1 MLEKLFKLSQ
11 NGTNVR
17 TEILAGVATF
27 LTMAYI
33 LVMNPNI
40 LSAWSGTGMDFDAVF
55 VATIIAS
62 VVACL
67 IMGLW
72 ANWPIALAPGM
83 GLNAFFAFVVVGA
96 MGYSFQEALA
106 AVFIAGIVFIILSVT
121 PARQWIINS
130 IPKSMKFGIGAG
142 IGLFLAIIGL
152 KNGGVIVANDATLV
166 TMGNLGSWAVLMV
179 GLGFAIMAILD
190 KLNIPGSIIIGI
202 LAVSILSW
210 VTGQSEI
217 VGIVGAIPEP
227 IHAFSMDFGRLFEV
241 GFIGVAFAFLFV
253 DFFDTAGTLTSVA
266 NLTGKVDSDGKVD
279 GIGKAVL
286 SDSVATTVGAL
297 VGTSNTTSYIE
308 SGAGVKQGGRTGLTA
323 VTVAVLF
330 LLCLFFA
337 PLAKSIPVYATAPAL
352 IFVATFFLKNLRDI
366 DWDDVS
372 EYAPAALAAVLIPL
386 TFNIAH
392 GIAIGFIAYVV
403 IKALSGRS
411 SDLNAASGVI
421 AILSVAYFVV

>member
-152 KNGGVIVANDATLV
+152 KNGGVIVADDATLV

-190 KLNIPGSIIIGI
+190 KLNISGSIIIGI

-411 SDLNAASGVI
+411 SDLNAASGLI

>member
-217 VGIVGAIPEP
+217 IGIVGAIPEP

>member
-152 KNGGVIVANDATLV
+152 KNGGVIVADDATLV

-202 LAVSILSW
+202 LVVSILSW
-210 VTGQSEI
+210 AFGKSEI

-330 LLCLFFA
+330 LLCLFFS

-403 IKALSGRS
+403 IKALSGRI

-421 AILSVAYFVV
+421 AILSVAYFVA

>member
-1 MLEKLFKLSQ
+1 M
-11 NGTNVR
+11 
-17 TEILAGVATF
+17 
-27 LTMAYI
+27 
-33 LVMNPNI
+33 
-40 LSAWSGTGMDFDAVF
+40 
-55 VATIIAS
+55 
-62 VVACL
+62 
-67 IMGLW
+67 
-72 ANWPIALAPGM
+72 
-83 GLNAFFAFVVVGA
+83 
-96 MGYSFQEALA
+96 
-106 AVFIAGIVFIILSVT
+106 
-121 PARQWIINS
+121 
-130 IPKSMKFGIGAG
+130 
-142 IGLFLAIIGL
+142 
-152 KNGGVIVANDATLV
+152 
-166 TMGNLGSWAVLMV
+166 
-179 GLGFAIMAILD
+179 
-190 KLNIPGSIIIGI
+190 
-202 LAVSILSW
+202 
-210 VTGQSEI
+210 
-217 VGIVGAIPEP
+217 
-227 IHAFSMDFGRLFEV
+227 
-241 GFIGVAFAFLFV
+241 FV

>member
-152 KNGGVIVANDATLV
+152 KNGGVIVADDATLV

-217 VGIVGAIPEP
+217 IGIVGAIPEP